1 MTRIDILLTTHF
13 HGDHIGAMPALAKL
27 IPIGMYMDHGESV
40 EIARPNVAV
49 AYKAYTDLAGASR
62 RILKAGDKIPLKGV
76 DVEVVISG
84 GQAITKPAG
93 RRGRKEPDMRGL
105 QAASR

>member
-1 MTRIDILLTTHF
+1 
-13 HGDHIGAMPALAKL
+13 MPALAKL

-40 EIARPNVAV
+40 EIARPNV
-49 AYKAYTDLAGASR
+49 AYTDLAGASR